1 MDIQAFDDDPGWI
14 EYTIPER
21 KIPIAVLVTLV
32 ILGELF
38 FPGVT
43 VWFVENAGR
52 DLGEWLLIIAPKLGV
67 LVVMTAIHEGIHYLA
82 SKRQGHSPQF
92 GITLQKTLWLLK
104 EPVPYVV
111 TLQEQISR
119 REMIRALIAPLI
131 VIDAIALGA
140 LLLPLS
146 GDVIYYAKLVLVV
159 NTAGSMQDLYNVIRL
174 LRLPDEAVFMNIDD
188 GEIRTFYSIQDDEN
202 TAEP

>member
-1 MDIQAFDDDPGWI
+1 MDLEVLNDDPGWI

-21 KIPIAVLVTLV
+21 KIPLVVLITLV
-32 ILGELF
+32 VLGELF

-52 DLGEWLLIIAPKLGV
+52 DLGELLLIIAPKLGV
-67 LVVMTAIHEGIHYLA
+67 LVAMTAIHEGIHYLV
-82 SKRQGHSPQF
+82 SKRQGRSPQF

-104 EPVPYVV
+104 EPIPYVV
-111 TLQEQISR
+111 TLQERIPR
-119 REMIRALIAPLI
+119 NEMIKALIAPLI

-146 GDVIYYAKLVLVV
+146 GDVIYYVKLILVV

-174 LRLPDEAVFMNIDD
+174 FRLPGEAIFVNVDD
-188 GEIRTFYSIQDDEN
+188 GEIRTFYSLRHDES